1 MFGSDRPPKVDGSY
15 QIETV
20 GGGATYSY
28 SLDLSE
34 TGEGVDGSGT
44 LVIEDQGSQRAQS
57 YDLDVS
63 GSHDHPS
70 VALEIVAETGET
82 ARFDGEFDEAADR
95 ASGTLTFPQ
104 GGQQDVTMR
113 RP

>member
-1 MFGSDRPPKVDGSY
+1 M
-15 QIETV
+15 
-20 GGGATYSY
+20 
-28 SLDLSE
+28 
-34 TGEGVDGSGT
+34 
-44 LVIEDQGSQRAQS
+44 
-57 YDLDVS
+57 
-63 GSHDHPS
+63 
-70 VALEIVAETGET
+70 ALEIVAETGET